1 MDISYSLPN
10 NIQVD
15 KKTYTNMHF
24 IYNAVNDGWT
34 ITKKKNSYV
43 FTKRHDGKKEV
54 FTEKFLDTFVQ
65 TNLNMNKK

>member
-15 KKTYTNMHF
+15 KKTYTKMNF
-24 IYNAVNDGWT
+24 IYNAVNDALN